1 MKSSK
6 ERFKKYISELSIK
19 DLLNHIIFYM
29 FFGLAISLYDW
40 SLVCRLITWFFDFL
54 LISSTLFLICSP
66 KFVIEEVQKKYKK
79 HNPLRNGINELI
91 SLLFVSFLTYNGFW
105 FMLSMF
111 IVNVVLITTMFS
123 CKELTKKD

>member
-29 FFGLAISLYDW
+29 FFGLAILLYDW

-91 SLLFVSFLTYNGFW
+91 SLVFVSFLTYNGFW

>member
-91 SLLFVSFLTYNGFW
+91 SLAFVSFLTYNGFW